1 MSVMIE
7 NQVFFY
13 GSEVPPTWLSKPR

>member
-13 GSEVPPTWLSKPR
+13 GSQMPPTWLSKPR